1 MGLFS
6 QHKITPFESFSE
18 LMLLCG
24 YIRNS
29 LDEMA
34 EITRMGMMVFSREE
48 QIYVLKANYADN
60 EFYIYKE
67 EDMMSIKRF
76 LNLDEA
82 KEFIT
87 VGCFF
92 TD

>member
-1 MGLFS
+1 
-6 QHKITPFESFSE
+6 
-18 LMLLCG
+18 MLLCG
-24 YIRNS
+24 YIQNS

-34 EITRMGMMVFSREE
+34 EITKMGMMVFSREE

-67 EDMMSIKRF
+67 EDMMDIKRF
-76 LNLDEA
+76 LNLDDA

-87 VGCFF
+87 DGCVFKE
-92 TD
+92 